1 MAITALPT
9 PVPTRTDAANFNA
22 RAEEFLSALPTFATE
37 ANILATDLTNK
48 QNIASTAATTASAAA
63 TTAVSAKDT
72 AVTARNDA
80 STYSNNAW
88 NYYLYARDWAE
99 KMDGQTAAGS
109 YSSKYWAKI
118 AQGFVVGTLI
128 DNITLNNAKTFSNQ
142 HVYDNYFRLNGT
154 STITGQLVSSK
165 SGPDP
170 ALSTGYSIKTT
181 GSFGGGWLMVDGANQ
196 ISMYSTSGQLNFGF
210 GTEGNISS
218 KFVIYQDGGWFSNA
232 SGTVQ
237 GILYVN
243 NEIKGT
249 SNIKIRNAG
258 QADTMFYNENGTW
271 GLYSAGAGDRL
282 VHYDRTT
289 GKRYFANISE
299 SDIWRFSAGGI
310 SKYPSGYCVLP
321 NGLIIQWARLTT
333 QGDFTFPIAF
343 PTACFG
349 VTTSVSSDTWDASNF
364 VCFTNNITRFGFSFA
379 TGGIDYL
386 GASYIAIGV

>member
-88 NYYLYARDWAE
+88 NYYLYAKDWAE

-109 YSSKYWAKI
+109 YSSKYWAQI

-142 HVYDNYFRLNGT
+142 HVFDNYFRLNGT
-154 STITGQLVSSK
+154 STITGQLYSTKGNSN
-165 SGPDP
+165 P
-170 ALSTGYSIKTT
+170 AGSTSYAIKTS
-181 GSFGGGWLMVDGANQ
+181 GSYGGGFVMTDGSSM
-196 ISMYSTSGQLNFGF
+196 ISLFSTFGTLNFGF
-210 GTEGNISS
+210 GSEGNITS
-218 KFVIYQDGGWFSNA
+218 KFSIASDGSWTSLGA
-232 SGTVQ
+232 GTVQ

-243 NEIKGT
+243 NEIQGT
-249 SNIKIRNAG
+249 NVIRIRNAG
-258 QADTMFYNENGTW
+258 QADTMFYNNNGTW
-271 GLYSAGAGDRL
+271 GLYSAGAGDSL

-321 NGLIIQWARLTT
+321 NGLIIQWARLNTM
-333 QGDFTFPIAF
+333 GEFTFPLAF

-349 VTTSVSSDTWDASNF
+349 VTTSVSSDTWSASNF

-379 TGGIDYL
+379 TGGINYL